1 MTTTTEIYLKRE
13 EITNV
18 KETINTMLN
27 DLRTA
32 TERHDGK
39 IHYNQVV
46 MQLNHDERDGKT
58 WKMFVYFDYESSTF
72 YCSFQDENYFDTD
85 FDYGFELVNMAERM
99 MEEIDEV
106 GGFEWIVRDED

>member
-13 EITNV
+13 EITDV
-18 KETINTMLN
+18 EETINTMLN

-32 TERHDGK
+32 TERHEGK
-39 IHYNQVV
+39 IQYNQVV
-46 MQLNHDERDGKT
+46 LHLNHDERDGKT

-72 YCSFQDENYFDTD
+72 YCSFQDENYYDTD
-85 FDYGFELVNMAERM
+85 FDYGYELVYMAEHI

-106 GGFEWIVRDED
+106 GGFEWIERDED